1 MNTRLDLEYRDASN
15 YKANICVV
23 LEGEITP
30 DMISQIG
37 DHLDDGDC
45 IIADQVGLP
54 TPSEQLFREFD
65 GPGEDDHVYTAIEQW
80 SDGDPVVADF
90 LTDAPPTLE
99 MSVWKFTQ
107 IITSTVWDVSREMM
121 RLDIPA

>member
-65 GPGEDDHVYTAIEQW
+65 GPSEDDHVYTAIEQW